1 MWFLDS
7 VNRVIS
13 SNEQAKSNDLL
24 PSSRMDLSDMNALL
38 ADLNHALD
46 DDLSEAINLADTL
59 DKALVGAEVQNL
71 SRELVTSLDV
81 FDIDLAA
88 QLIEKITASLNN
100 RPKE

>member
-1 MWFLDS
+1 MDS